1 MEEGKEVTQKLLLS
15 ITEPHPAK
23 YKQDANA
30 VAQKSVI
37 LFHILLLGWGTCPV
51 RDRHWCECDH
61 TMAYRLLY
69 KTYLQYCVL
78 QLEAA

>member
-51 RDRHWCECDH
+51 RE
-61 TMAYRLLY
+61 TL
-69 KTYLQYCVL
+69 V
-78 QLEAA
+78 